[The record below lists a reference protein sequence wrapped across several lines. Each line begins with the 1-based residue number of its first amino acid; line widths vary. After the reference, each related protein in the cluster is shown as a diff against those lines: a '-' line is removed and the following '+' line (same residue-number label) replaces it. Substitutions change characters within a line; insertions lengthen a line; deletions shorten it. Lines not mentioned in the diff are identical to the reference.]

1 MKVDESLSAGKG
13 NVNERSGLPTMCAS
27 LPNLVIPANAGNL
40 KRDINP
46 ASLDSRLV
54 EGDEKNELAHIV
66 GLPSAWIFQ
75 SAPPL
80 SIPEI

>member
-1 MKVDESLSAGKG
+1 
-13 NVNERSGLPTMCAS
+13 MCAS

-54 EGDEKNELAHIV
+54 EGDEKNELAHLLT
-66 GLPSAWIFQ
+66 GENSFFAC
-75 SAPPL
+75 A
-80 SIPEI
+80 

>member
-1 MKVDESLSAGKG
+1 
-13 NVNERSGLPTMCAS
+13 MCAS

-54 EGDEKNELAHIV
+54 EGDEKNELAHLLRGAV
-66 GLPSAWIFQ
+66 GWLGGND
-75 SAPPL
+75 
-80 SIPEI
+80 

>member
-1 MKVDESLSAGKG
+1 
-13 NVNERSGLPTMCAS
+13 MCAS

-66 GLPSAWIFQ
+66 AIDPVD
-75 SAPPL
+75 
-80 SIPEI
+80 

>member
-1 MKVDESLSAGKG
+1 
-13 NVNERSGLPTMCAS
+13 MCAS

-54 EGDEKNELAHIV
+54 EGDEKNELAHLLETELHEDCKVILV
-66 GLPSAWIFQ
+66 REF
-75 SAPPL
+75 
-80 SIPEI
+80 